1 MGVVTGVIGCLQAL
15 ETIKIILMSDVNSY
29 CIPESNE
36 ALKVS
41 SGMMVIFDALSGR
54 FRNIKLRPRR
64 TEAND
69 VSFTHIL
76 YSIPIRA
83 RHPLYHGLL
92 TYALIE
98 VLCIL

>member
-15 ETIKIILMSDVNSY
+15 ETIKIILMSDENSY

-36 ALKVS
+36 ALKGS

-76 YSIPIRA
+76 YSITIIISW
-83 RHPLYHGLL
+83 PL
-92 TYALIE
+92 
-98 VLCIL
+98 

>member
-29 CIPESNE
+29 FIPESNE

-76 YSIPIRA
+76 YSITIPANYIMA
-83 RHPLYHGLL
+83 FV

>member
-76 YSIPIRA
+76 YSITIPARPY
-83 RHPLYHGLL
+83 RHPLYHGLCN
-92 TYALIE
+92 
-98 VLCIL
+98 LCIN

>member
-15 ETIKIILMSDVNSY
+15 ETIKIILMSDENSY

-76 YSIPIRA
+76 YSIPIPDYIMA
-83 RHPLYHGLL
+83 FV
-92 TYALIE
+92 TYALID

>member
-69 VSFTHIL
+69 VSFTHFIFDI
-76 YSIPIRA
+76 IPANYIMA
-83 RHPLYHGLL
+83 FV

>member
-15 ETIKIILMSDVNSY
+15 ETIRIILMSDGNSY
-29 CIPESNE
+29 FIPESNE

-69 VSFTHIL
+69 VSFTYIL
-76 YSIPIRA
+76 YSIPILA
-83 RHPLYHGLL
+83 RPSLYHGLCN
-92 TYALIE
+92 
-98 VLCIL
+98 LCIN

>member
-15 ETIKIILMSDVNSY
+15 ETIKIILMSDENSY
-29 CIPESNE
+29 YIPESNT

-41 SGMMVIFDALSGR
+41 NGIMVIFDALSGR
-54 FRNIKLRPRR
+54 FRHIKLRPRR

-76 YSIPIRA
+76 YSLPI
-83 RHPLYHGLL
+83 
-92 TYALIE
+92 
-98 VLCIL
+98 